1 MGIDSFGSNK
11 WTESCLEKGR
21 MGLLQ
26 FKTSVQSINDD
37 ANWLLPSWV
46 DDPQSDCCGWER
58 VICNS
63 TTRRITQLS
72 LNNIRHVE
80 YYTKLFRLCID
91 ECIVFEC
98 LFIHPFWRTGK
109 SWLIWKLVQRLL
121 GEWRYLISPILLLCD
136 SWILYISPMSFVFF
150 WKKKK
155 KNNDNFCLFF
165 RKEFQSLLQEIR

>member
-26 FKTSVQSINDD
+26 FKTSVQSINED

-46 DDPQSDCCGWER
+46 NDPRSDCCGWER

-80 YYTKLFRLCID
+80 YYTKLLGYALMNAWFLN
-91 ECIVFEC
+91 VS
-98 LFIHPFWRTGK
+98 LFIPFEE
-109 SWLIWKLVQRLL
+109 LVSLDLSENWFKGCLENEGILSLL
-121 GEWRYLISPILLLCD
+121 FSYYVIHEFYIFHLCLL
-136 SWILYISPMSFVFF
+136 SSSE
-150 WKKKK
+150 KKKK
-155 KNNDNFCLFF
+155 K
-165 RKEFQSLLQEIR
+165 Q